1 MLINNKWHTPSEVE
15 ALAGKKAKKWR
26 QSLLHL
32 GKPLSAYDM
41 SCCGNTLVNVSGPS
55 VHSPGGSL
63 SVSTLCGGR
72 VDSSGGQT
80 PASNVVP
87 PSQSDNLS
95 PLGQASSGPFLVNPV
110 LAFIKAFRL
119 QGDIVTIKRS
129 VCEKFPS
136 EVVEMAKKALWD
148 HCGSVLEAASLPFHI
163 RRDSEKRSQLSANLD
178 DILKAFEVLDRTD
191 SIPSIFCEAS
201 DLPRLPPISHD
212 PIGQQVQLN
221 TQTLHTLNEVV
232 TNVEEKL
239 THLIDQTKCLLDS
252 ERTTVISPGEVGRE
266 INSYAKAASVQ
277 LPVNN
282 TPPAPLTKSMRR
294 SSNDD
299 SRASNVVIFGLP
311 EGKSIFESKSLV
323 DEIFQFLAGRPV
335 VINDLFRLGKYGR
348 SPQPRPVLV
357 KLSAIWDKKLLL
369 SRKRNLRDFKMKRL
383 FLREDVPPDHKLRQR
398 TKFGEKESSGQNPSS
413 SSADLVQV
421 DDLTANQQLSRDRS
435 PSLSP
440 STSSLTLSSGAT
452 VVLDDVNSDG

>member
-1 MLINNKWHTPSEVE
+1 MVTE
-15 ALAGKKAKKWR
+15 
-26 QSLLHL
+26 
-32 GKPLSAYDM
+32 SAA
-41 SCCGNTLVNVSGPS
+41 CC
-55 VHSPGGSL
+55 
-63 SVSTLCGGR
+63 
-72 VDSSGGQT
+72 
-80 PASNVVP
+80 
-87 PSQSDNLS
+87 
-95 PLGQASSGPFLVNPV
+95 
-110 LAFIKAFRL
+110 
-119 QGDIVTIKRS
+119 
-129 VCEKFPS
+129 
-136 EVVEMAKKALWD
+136 
-148 HCGSVLEAASLPFHI
+148 
-163 RRDSEKRSQLSANLD
+163 
-178 DILKAFEVLDRTD
+178 TD
-191 SIPSIFCEAS
+191 AIYLF
-201 DLPRLPPISHD
+201 
-212 PIGQQVQLN
+212 
-221 TQTLHTLNEVV
+221 LHTLNEVV

-452 VVLDDVNSDG
+452 VVLDEVNSDG